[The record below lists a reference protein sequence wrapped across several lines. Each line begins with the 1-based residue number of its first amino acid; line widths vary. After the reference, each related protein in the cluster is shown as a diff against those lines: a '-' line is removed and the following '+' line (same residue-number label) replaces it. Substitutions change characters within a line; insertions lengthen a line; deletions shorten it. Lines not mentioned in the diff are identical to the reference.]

1 MTKEDLDSKHFHE
14 CLESPKKWL
23 GHTKISIEYCIGILQ
38 ELIDNNSES
47 FEDGEYYAIS
57 AVNIDD
63 IKGKIDELNGGK
75 K

>member
-1 MTKEDLDSKHFHE
+1 MQRDNANK
-14 CLESPKKWL
+14 CA
-23 GHTKISIEYCIGILQ
+23 SIAIQYVIGVLQ
-38 ELIDNNSES
+38 GLIDNNSES
-47 FEDGEYYAIS
+47 VSNGEYFAIS